1 MFERL
6 KPVPID
12 PILGL
17 MNSFREHSRHNK
29 IDLGVGVYQ
38 DDSGHTPIMTSVK
51 KAEFQL
57 LEDEN
62 TKTYQG
68 MTGDSDYNDRLSS
81 LIFGEDNP
89 ILKSGRFC
97 TLQAPGG
104 SGALRV
110 LSLIHI

>member
-1 MFERL
+1 
-6 KPVPID
+6 
-12 PILGL
+12 
-17 MNSFREHSRHNK
+17 
-29 IDLGVGVYQ
+29 
-38 DDSGHTPIMTSVK
+38 
-51 KAEFQL
+51 
-57 LEDEN
+57 
-62 TKTYQG
+62 

-110 LSLIHI
+110 GAEVIAEPSQVPQFGLERQHGQIIYPLWKKPD

>member
-17 MNSFREHSRHNK
+17 MNSFRQDSRHNK

-38 DDSGHTPIMTSVK
+38 DDSGQTPIMTSVK

-62 TKTYQG
+62 TKTSQG
-68 MTGDSDYNDRLSS
+68 MTGDSD
-81 LIFGEDNP
+81 
-89 ILKSGRFC
+89 
-97 TLQAPGG
+97 
-104 SGALRV
+104 
-110 LSLIHI
+110 